1 MATVSIPLIPDNI
14 VEMDEEFVIEINQP
28 TVRGLTL
35 GTLSM
40 TTGIISDSTS
50 ECPVVC
56 IVVSVLGAYTR
67 DLTTVYVVYL
77 AVVLIWW
84 FGDFSSVHLI

>member
-1 MATVSIPLIPDNI
+1 MATVSIPLIPDNV

-56 IVVSVLGAYTR
+56 IVVSVLGVRT
-67 DLTTVYVVYL
+67 LG
-77 AVVLIWW
+77 I
-84 FGDFSSVHLI
+84 